1 MHSAGSGSLI
11 AVLTIAR
18 IAGVLV
24 LATEALFLWTRR
36 PARAAPEVPTQ
47 QGAVLSR
54 FFWAAT
60 PAAILAGLALW
71 CLTSVAP
78 PAVKPA
84 DVIAMQGSTST
95 GQ

>member
-36 PARAAPEVPTQ
+36 REQAAAGALAPQGPLLAR
-47 QGAVLSR
+47 
-54 FFWAAT
+54 FCWAAI
-60 PAAILAGLALW
+60 PAALLAGLAVW
-71 CLTSVAP
+71 CLASVAP
-78 PAVKPA
+78 PVLPSP
-84 DVIAMQGSTST
+84 DVLAMQGST
-95 GQ
+95 GLAH